1 MLAGENSAKLSDN
14 SLDASCSKPAQELAR
29 AHRIPGGTRKRS
41 PRHAPSRRVLLAINL
56 PLVLRRETG
65 IRAGGQRKLPLA
77 AQACVGKAARRSRS
91 LSSRGRNAL
100 KSLRGRETNPGPSG
114 HRSRWTVA
122 QKERQTVSLSAEAT
136 GGGAA
141 PLRNAPPWGCRGMGL
156 AEN

>member
-41 PRHAPSRRVLLAINL
+41 PHHAPSRRVLLAINL
-56 PLVLRRETG
+56 PPVLRRETG

-114 HRSRWTVA
+114 HITEAGGLWLRRKDKQYHSLLRPLEEA
-122 QKERQTVSLSAEAT
+122 QHH
-136 GGGAA
+136 
-141 PLRNAPPWGCRGMGL
+141 
-156 AEN
+156 